1 MHARQFKLSIHVCN
15 VKSELGGGSWVIVAR
30 WS

>member
-1 MHARQFKLSIHVCN
+1 MHARQFKLSICN